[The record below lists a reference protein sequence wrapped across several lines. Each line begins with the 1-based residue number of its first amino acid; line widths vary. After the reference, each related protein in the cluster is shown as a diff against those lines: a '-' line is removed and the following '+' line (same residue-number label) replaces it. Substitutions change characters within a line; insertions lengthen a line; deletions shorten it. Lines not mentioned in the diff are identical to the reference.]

1 MPLAALL
8 PPEPVSRFGHSMSG
22 LSQILMPSADLGKGD
37 AEEVAEAPGIG
48 KDPR

>member
-1 MPLAALL
+1 
-8 PPEPVSRFGHSMSG
+8 MSG

-37 AEEVAEAPGIG
+37 AGEVAEAPASA